1 MPAYYGYTFALR
13 GTQTT
18 VDGSANNYAFAPSG
32 TWSYSGN
39 TTYFVV
45 EEGNDAGALFNGDSE
60 TNEFVDPD
68 ERFGGT
74 WQQTAFVDGV
84 QRQIIWDYTFT
95 VTDGTTTWRIG
106 VIDVDLNNDNDLNDG
121 TDAGATDEDGYFLV
135 FPDGMPPPNTDL
147 TIGGIVENDASTP
160 HTDLGGTVV
169 CFASGTWI
177 ETPEG
182 PRAIETL
189 ESGDLVLTA
198 DTGPQP
204 ILWTGHTTVSASADL
219 APIVISAGTLGN
231 DRDLVVS
238 PQHAILLD
246 DWRAELLF
254 GQDEV
259 LVRAKDLLCMDGVY
273 RKTGGRVTYHHILL
287 DAHNVVQSHGIWSET
302 LYPGSV
308 AMGAVGDEARAEI
321 EELFPDLNGY
331 GPMCAPCLKGF
342 EAQLLAA

>member
-18 VDGSANNYAFAPSG
+18 VNGSANNYAFAPSG

-45 EEGNDAGALFNGDSE
+45 EEGNDAGELFNGDGD
-60 TNEFVDPD
+60 TNEFVDAD

-95 VTDGTTTWRIG
+95 VTDGTTTWQIG

-121 TDAGATDEDGYFLV
+121 TDAGADDEDGYFLV

-147 TIGGIVENDASTP
+147 TIGGIIENDASTP
-160 HTDLGGTVV
+160 HLGLGATVV
-169 CFASGTWI
+169 CFTTGTLI
-177 ETPEG
+177 DTPHG
-182 PRAIETL
+182 AKPIETL
-189 ESGDLVLTA
+189 AAGDIVLTA
-198 DTGPQP
+198 SDGPKP
-204 ILWTGHTTVSASADL
+204 IQWVGATTVQAQGDL

-238 PQHAILLD
+238 PQHAILLT

-273 RKTGGRVTYHHILL
+273 RKPGGRVTYCHILM
-287 DAHNVVQSHGIWSET
+287 DEHQVVRAHGIWSET

-308 AMGAVGDEARAEI
+308 AMGAVGPEALDEISA
-321 EELFPDLNGY
+321 LFPDLSGY
-331 GPMCAPCLKGF
+331 GPMVAPCLKGF